1 MMPAAQRRRH
11 ARVPLGVTLDIRL
24 AGEGSARCRGTI
36 ADLSRGGMTFQTD
49 ALLDPGMTLH
59 LKLPSEL
66 EIRGE
71 VRHAAVAAGGLRRYG
86 IRFHKLQ
93 MGPGSRPAPHARQ

>member
-1 MMPAAQRRRH
+1 MRTDSQRRRH
-11 ARVPLGVTLDIRL
+11 ARVPVGVTIDIRFS
-24 AGEGSARCRGTI
+24 GEGAPRCRGTI

-49 ALLDPGMTLH
+49 ALLEKGMTLH

-71 VRHAAVAAGGLRRYG
+71 VRHAGSPVNGLRRYG
-86 IRFHKLQ
+86 IRFHKI
-93 MGPGSRPAPHARQ
+93 GYH